1 MADPDPANPDAALE
15 NQSVSDPTQKRRRK
29 GGRPSATGAGKGVGG
44 VVDPAHIVD
53 LKTLPSSSPLQ
64 DVALQGRGQV
74 GLQLRVFVGQAFVVN
89 KTDKE
94 IKISVG
100 MLLCGFGKGKFDRN
114 SATTGGKYGPECN
127 QMFTIQTCDDLV
139 FTTKLEAVKD
149 VVHDQ
154 KVKNPEAKLSYHS
167 MFEVVGTDKKSFGV
181 KQEHEVF
188 FIPALSG
195 CSGDGNDGDA
205 VKVINQGSVGAV
217 LPSTS
222 FDGSHCLVK
231 AWAVKWA
238 AIGLL
243 PIRPLVLFKQSCDL
257 PAGQAL
263 SLL

>member
-1 MADPDPANPDAALE
+1 MTTPNLNPDPDPEVDLEPAL
-15 NQSVSDPTQKRRRK
+15 KRRRK
-29 GGRPSATGAGKGVGG
+29 RQSQRQSVLG
-44 VVDPAHIVD
+44 VVDPVHIVD
-53 LKTLPSSSPLQ
+53 LKTLPKSSPLK
-64 DVALQGRGQV
+64 DVALQSKGQV
-74 GLQLRVFVGQAFVVN
+74 GLQLQVFAGQKAAFVVN
-89 KTDKE
+89 KTDKD

-114 SATTGGKYGPECN
+114 NESNAGKFDPETHH
-127 QMFTIQTCDDLV
+127 MFHIQTCDDFV

-154 KVKNPEAKLSYHS
+154 KQRNPEAKLSYHS
-167 MFEVVGTDKKSFGV
+167 MFEVAGTDQKSFGV

-188 FIPALSG
+188 FIPTLS
-195 CSGDGNDGDA
+195 SGDGNDGDTG
-205 VKVINQGSVGAV
+205 KVINQGSVGAA

-222 FDGSHCLVK
+222 FDGSHCVVK

-238 AIGLL
+238 TIGLM
-243 PIRPLVLFKQSCDL
+243 PIRPLVLFTKSCNL